1 MTVVIPVDIQCMLQI
16 AQTVVRTND
25 TKLSWP
31 IANLM
36 NFTIDLHPLETAR
49 DPGTEP
55 MSPRVILCHPVS
67 CKNAVCNDCDQHVP
81 ESADQIL
88 SARC

>member
-1 MTVVIPVDIQCMLQI
+1 MIVVIAADIQGMLSNG
-16 AQTVVRTND
+16 ANGDTNASS
-25 TKLSWP
+25 LSWP